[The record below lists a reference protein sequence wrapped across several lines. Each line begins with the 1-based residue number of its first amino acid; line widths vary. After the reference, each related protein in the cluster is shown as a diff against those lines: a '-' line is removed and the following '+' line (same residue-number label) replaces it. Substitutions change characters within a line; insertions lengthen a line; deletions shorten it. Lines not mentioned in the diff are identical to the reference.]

1 MTPSQGSLTSPR
13 LRPAPRG
20 PLGHL
25 LAQSTPQVQGSNTV
39 TTPVAVQ
46 AGEAR
51 VLSLSLNRQGCRSL
65 SVSVLVKKPPFK
77 AAAQFPFP
85 LGYLSPH
92 LSRGC
97 SKNSSDKAMPCC
109 FQQGGRA
116 SDRGS
121 ATCTGCGAGSRDPGA
136 AVHRALAWA
145 AGWAPLPSER
155 QCEERPHRQRN
166 FTRDYLSQTGHV
178 CRARWQVPAA
188 VISDG
193 ALACAGRFQPPRCR
207 VPGRAHPPGRPGRWW
222 WAPVCLFLRSPVASV
237 SSLPQG
243 EDSRTDTGSEGTN

>member
-1 MTPSQGSLTSPR
+1 MLSKARLLRVTPSQGSLTSPR
-13 LRPAPRG
+13 LRPAPGGRSDTSW
-20 PLGHL
+20 PR
-25 LAQSTPQVQGSNTV
+25 ATPQVQGSNTV

-51 VLSLSLNRQGCRSL
+51 VLSLSLNRQRCRSL
-65 SVSVLVKKPPFK
+65 SVSILVKKPPFK

-121 ATCTGCGAGSRDPGA
+121 ATCTGCGAGTRERRCTGRWPG
-136 AVHRALAWA
+136 LQ
-145 AGWAPLPSER
+145 G
-155 QCEERPHRQRN
+155 
-166 FTRDYLSQTGHV
+166 G
-178 CRARWQVPAA
+178 
-188 VISDG
+188 
-193 ALACAGRFQPPRCR
+193 
-207 VPGRAHPPGRPGRWW
+207 PGRAASSPGPS
-222 WAPVCLFLRSPVASV
+222 AK
-237 SSLPQG
+237 
-243 EDSRTDTGSEGTN
+243 